1 MGKRSWIVENK
12 WKCYSCSSP
21 NRGRDMKCSVCGS
34 PKEKVET
41 YELGD
46 VSAPVKDT
54 QKLTQANA
62 GPNWS
67 CDFCFN
73 DNRADLS
80 TCGVCGAPRASASE
94 FSSTPHR
101 ASTIVPP
108 PRESRR
114 PSRTTFPDTPRA
126 KLAGSDRLLLSKKEG
141 WRRYAGPVALSAI
154 VVFVFSSLL
163 FFFSKRE
170 ITVRVKS
177 TSWTYV
183 RVLEQRNVRSG
194 SGWGHP
200 SDSFNVSCSRRQR
213 GTEDCNPRD
222 CRPHSVSYDCRP
234 HDCAC
239 HVHCVDLNNGYSRC
253 EESCSTCY
261 DTCTRTEYD
270 TCYDQCPVYDD
281 WCTYN
286 YHTWDKIDEETT
298 SGSTDPYWGSR
309 LSADHAIPQRI
320 MSTES
325 YGVVFSDDGDEWSYS
340 PENLREF
347 SSFSKDDMWRVDVN
361 YAGMV
366 WPRRRIST
374 NL

>member
-1 MGKRSWIVENK
+1 MR
-12 WKCYSCSSP
+12 
-21 NRGRDMKCSVCGS
+21 CSVCGS
-34 PKEKVET
+34 PKEKAEA
-41 YELGD
+41 YELGN
-46 VSAPVKDT
+46 VSAPVRDPKNLD
-54 QKLTQANA
+54 QANA

-73 DNRADLS
+73 DNRGDLS
-80 TCGVCGAPRASASE
+80 VCGVCGAHRKNSTQP
-94 FSSTPHR
+94 FSSTPQR
-101 ASTIVPP
+101 ASTIIPP
-108 PRESRR
+108 PKESRR
-114 PSRTTFPDTPRA
+114 PARTTFPGTPRA
-126 KLAGSDRLLLSKKEG
+126 KLVGPSFLRTKNG
-141 WRRYAGPVALSAI
+141 WRRYAGPVALVAL
-154 VVFVFSSLL
+154 VFSFLSL
-163 FFFSKRE
+163 FFFLFSKRE
-170 ITVRVKS
+170 ITVHVKS

-183 RVLEQRNVRSG
+183 MVLEQRNLRSG

-213 GTEDCNPRD
+213 GAENCNPRD

-239 HVHCVDLNNGYSRC
+239 HTHCVDLNNGYSRC

-286 YHTWDKIDEETT
+286 YHTWDKIDEEIT
-298 SGSTDPYWGSR
+298 SGSSDPYWGSR
-309 LSADHAIPQRI
+309 LSADHSIPQRI
-320 MSTES
+320 MSTER
-325 YGVVFSDDGDEWSYS
+325 YVVVFSDDDDDWSYS

-347 SSFSKDDMWRVDVN
+347 SSFSKNDRWRVDVN